1 MPILHA
7 PQEQPWLKR
16 FPLLVIHHAGK
27 AVRAAWVPLSQN
39 AIIKLLEQRARA
51 ATMPAPYKQSAADF
65 VPQQGVTL
73 VPPTAVPVAPRTV
86 APPRAPV
93 WPPPP
98 NAPANNTPG
107 TPGGAA
113 NGPGGGALLLV
124 AALAAVLS
132 IFPPRLT
139 SRVTMAVAAPVE
151 WRRRSALERPG

>member
-1 MPILHA
+1 M
-7 PQEQPWLKR
+7 
-16 FPLLVIHHAGK
+16 IHHAGK
-27 AVRAAWVPLSQN
+27 TVRAAFVPLSRN

-73 VPPTAVPVAPRTV
+73 VPPTAVPVAPADALPRTV

-93 WPPPP
+93 WPPTP

-107 TPGGAA
+107 SPGGAG
-113 NGPGGGALLLV
+113 NGAGGGALLLV

-139 SRVTMAVAAPVE
+139 SRVTMAVAVPVE
-151 WRRRSALERPG
+151 WRRRPALERPG